1 MCWPSASGRR
11 SAPPWSSRGDS
22 RRSAG
27 GDLQERIVAIAR
39 EASFPFVGPNCLGIY
54 VPSHVDTFF
63 LPGERM
69 VKPVIGNVSFVSQS
83 GGILVDQ
90 LIKFA
95 SEGVGLAKAISIGNK
110 ALLGELELLD
120 YLAEDPA
127 TRVIAF
133 YIEGFGQNEGRA
145 FVLEAGKCGKPVI
158 VLKSGKSPGGSK
170 AVSSHTASLAGDYA
184 SFSAALSQYGIVEA
198 ANELELVSFCESLS
212 TYQKPIEGRVGI
224 VTVSGGHGAMAVDAC
239 TARGIVV
246 PELPEEVR
254 EDAPQGPQPERP
266 GDRLAHQS
274 RSTSPEAGSTTTS
287 WPPPETLFAME
298 EIDCV
303 LALLLPY
310 IPGITS
316 DLGAK
321 LSSVAGKYG
330 KPLIAYVPHVE
341 KYAMLIEG
349 FELNGAPVS
358 PSDRGG
364 GAHGGGPE
372 EEQAMIDSRPEILRI
387 IEAARADG
395 WVLEPDAKRL
405 FSLAGFDVP
414 RFTLARTPE
423 EAIRFA
429 GEIGYPVVAKVV
441 SPRILHKSDVGG
453 VVVGIAD
460 DGRLAE
466 TFRRFQGSGWIC
478 RHDCR
483 GDGDRGSS
491 SSWGRRSISS
501 SGP

>member
-1 MCWPSASGRR
+1 MDLKPLFEPRTMAVFGVSSSNYRHPANEIFTKNLLRYPVKVYGVNPRGGTVNGHPIHRSVSEISEPIDLAVIAVRADFVPDVLSECIRAKVR
-11 SAPPWSSRGDS
+11 SATVIS
-22 RRSAG
+22 G
-27 GDLQERIVAIAR
+27 GFKETGRQDLQDRIVAIAK

-69 VKPVIGNVSFVSQS
+69 VKPTIGNVSFVSQS
-83 GGILVDQ
+83 GGILVDH

-120 YLAEDPA
+120 YLARDPA

-145 FVLEAGKCGKPVI
+145 FVLAAGKCGKPVI
-158 VLKSGKSPGGSK
+158 VLKSGKSPGGSR

-184 SFSAALSQYGIVEA
+184 NFSAALSQYGIVEA

-212 TYQKPIEGRVGI
+212 IYQKPIEGRVGI
-224 VTVSGGHGAMAVDAC
+224 VTVSGGHGALAIDAC
-239 TARGIVV
+239 TAHGIIV
-246 PELPEEVR
+246 PELPEGVR
-254 EDAPQGPQPERP
+254 ETLRKG
-266 GDRLAHQS
+266 L
-274 RSTSPEAGSTTTS
+274 SPSVRGIASLTNPIDLTGSGIDDDFVATA
-287 WPPPETLFAME
+287 ETLFAME

-310 IPGITS
+310 VPGITA

-321 LSSVAGKYG
+321 LSSVAARYG

-358 PSDRGG
+358 PSIEGSVLMVEAQRRN
-364 GAHGGGPE
+364 
-372 EEQAMIDSRPEILRI
+372 RP
-387 IEAARADG
+387 
-395 WVLEPDAKRL
+395 
-405 FSLAGFDVP
+405 
-414 RFTLARTPE
+414 
-423 EAIRFA
+423 
-429 GEIGYPVVAKVV
+429 
-441 SPRILHKSDVGG
+441 
-453 VVVGIAD
+453 
-460 DGRLAE
+460 
-466 TFRRFQGSGWIC
+466 
-478 RHDCR
+478 
-483 GDGDRGSS
+483 
-491 SSWGRRSISS
+491 
-501 SGP
+501 